1 MTPTR
6 SLVHL
11 AISNANYPVALHEV
25 TTVITKLME
34 GIKPT
39 DEDMR
44 AVSLAY
50 QRDPVMCTM
59 DYQELQDFVE
69 KRFS

>member
-1 MTPTR
+1 MTPTE
-6 SLVHL
+6 SLIHL
-11 AISNANYPVALHEV
+11 VVSHAQHPALHEV
-25 TTVITKLME
+25 ITVTTKLME

-69 KRFS
+69 KKFK

>member
-1 MTPTR
+1 MTPTE
-6 SLVHL
+6 SLTKL
-11 AISNANYPVALHEV
+11 IISHAQHPALHEI

-59 DYQELQDFVE
+59 DYQELQDFVNS
-69 KRFS
+69 KFK